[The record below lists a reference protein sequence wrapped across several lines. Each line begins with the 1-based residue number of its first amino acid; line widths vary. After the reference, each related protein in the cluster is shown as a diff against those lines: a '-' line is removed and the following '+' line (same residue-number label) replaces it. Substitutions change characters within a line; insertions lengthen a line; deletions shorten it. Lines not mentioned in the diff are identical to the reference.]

1 MREQS
6 DPWGGIEAQSLLGK
20 LRARRVD
27 AGHPYDFYWGLDAK
41 GQQLLL
47 FRSNIELDCSTE
59 LPTIHGISL
68 ELEPYHFTIRLLN
81 SNDLE
86 IFTTLC
92 WSLIERT
99 RNIQTI
105 KLVIEHLVAHLVRWQ
120 KFLGKN
126 SRGLLSQDEIRG
138 LFCELFFLQE
148 NLIPHYG
155 VDSVYYWHGPSG
167 YPQDFA
173 IGSTLFEIK
182 SHLAGAQPILSIS
195 SAEQLWFSSGEL
207 FLVAYTIGEA
217 PKSFPKTQSLKQ
229 LVDSIRHTLSNPD
242 LIDVFDDR
250 LMEIKYTDHPE
261 YDKQHFTVSHPEFF
275 KVNQTFPRIT
285 SDEIRQ
291 GVCNVRYGVELAA
304 CLPFRSEPSWDLL
317 GATNGN

>member
-1 MREQS
+1 MRDQT
-6 DPWGGIEAQSLLGK
+6 DPWGSIEAQPLLGK

-47 FRSNIELDCSTE
+47 FRSNMELDCSTD

-68 ELEPYHFTIRLLN
+68 ELEPYHFIIRLLN

-99 RNIQTI
+99 RNVQSI
-105 KLVIEHLVAHLVRWQ
+105 KLVIENLAAHLVRWQ

-126 SRGLLSQDEIRG
+126 SRGLLSQEEIRG
-138 LFCELFFLQE
+138 LFCELCFLQGI
-148 NLIPHYG
+148 LIPRYG
-155 VDSVYYWHGPSG
+155 VDAVYYW
-167 YPQDFA
+167 
-173 IGSTLFEIK
+173 
-182 SHLAGAQPILSIS
+182 LAGVQPILSIS
-195 SAEQLWFSSGEL
+195 SAEQLWFASGEL

-217 PKSFPKTQSLKQ
+217 PKSFPRALSLKQ
-229 LVDSIRHTLSNPD
+229 LVDSIRHEISNPE

-261 YDKQHFTVSHPEFF
+261 YDKQNFTVTHPEFF
-275 KVNQTFPRIT
+275 KVNETFPRIT

-304 CLPFRSEPSWDLL
+304 CLPFRSDPAWDSL
-317 GATNGN
+317 GATNGH